1 MIPVRRLASFVVTA
15 SLAGLLAACSGA
27 GDAPVGVDD
36 ADGRGTPPAPVRAE
50 PVQSAAV
57 AHETRTVGV
66 LAPRDELRLSFK
78 VGGVVDRVLVE
89 SGDAVRKGQLLA
101 EIKQAEVDATV
112 AQASE
117 AAEKARRDLERGERL
132 RADEVATQEQVENLT
147 TAYRVALANLESAR
161 FNARFARIE
170 APADGVV
177 FERMVE
183 AGELVQAGQPVMVLG
198 DTSSGWVVRVGLA
211 DRDVVRVE
219 PGSTVQV
226 SFDAYPGRVFEGRV
240 SRIGV
245 AADRMNG
252 TFEVEVALPASP
264 GVRLVRGL
272 VAKVTLLLAQLPE
285 VAREATVVPLSAL
298 VEADG
303 MRATVYVLDATRN
316 VALRKD
322 VTLGPVIGERI
333 VVTGGLV
340 EGEPVITDGAAWL
353 SDGRAVR
360 VVAGA
365 NRS

>member
-1 MIPVRRLASFVVTA
+1 MTSVRRLAPFPVTVLAA
-15 SLAGLLAACSGA
+15 SLLAACGGGSDTAA
-27 GDAPVGVDD
+27 GSNGERSD
-36 ADGRGTPPAPVRAE
+36 TPPAPVRAE
-50 PVQSAAV
+50 PVQSVAV

-89 SGDAVRKGQLLA
+89 SGDVVRKGQLLA
-101 EIKQAEVDATV
+101 EIKQAEVDAAV

-132 RADEVATQEQVENLT
+132 RADEVATQEQLENLT
-147 TAYRVALANLESAR
+147 TAYRVARANLESAR

-177 FERMVE
+177 FERTVE
-183 AGELVQAGQPVMVLG
+183 AGELVQAGQPVLVLG

-219 PGSTVQV
+219 PGSTVQL

-240 SRIGV
+240 ARIG
-245 AADRMNG
+245 ASADRMNG
-252 TFEVEVALPASP
+252 TFEVEVALAEAP

-272 VAKVTLLLAQLPE
+272 VAKVTLPLAQLPE
-285 VAREATVVPLSAL
+285 VASGATVVPLSAL

-303 MRATVYVLDATRN
+303 RRATVYVLDADRS

-322 VTLGPVIGERI
+322 VTLGPVMGERV

-340 EGEPVITDGAAWL
+340 AGEPIITDGAAWL

-360 VVAGA
+360 VVSDQ